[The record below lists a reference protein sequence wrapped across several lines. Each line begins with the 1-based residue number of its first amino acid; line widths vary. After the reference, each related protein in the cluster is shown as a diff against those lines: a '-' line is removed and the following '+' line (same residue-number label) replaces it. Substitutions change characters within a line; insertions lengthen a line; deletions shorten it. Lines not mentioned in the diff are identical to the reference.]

1 MNKERLKAAQL
12 YWKVSAAWNSSKTV
26 AQQMTVEQA
35 FKLLHEAENL
45 AISEC
50 NYALLDNIKNLQ
62 DAIVR
67 RQDAPSLRKVDKQ
80 KILALTS
87 K

>member
-12 YWKVSAAWNSSKTV
+12 YWQVSGAWNSSKST

-45 AISEC
+45 AIAEC
-50 NYALLDNIKNLQ
+50 NYALLGNIKDLQ
-62 DAIVR
+62 DAIVC
-67 RQDAPSLRKVDKQ
+67 RQDVPALKKVNTQ